1 MRIHLFSAIIHSKIN
16 KFRNEPFS
24 ILVTRHFYDTALN
37 LSIGTQMFY
46 RITHLKAHWEISS
59 VELYF

>member
-24 ILVTRHFYDTALN
+24 ILVTRPFYDIALN
-37 LSIGTQMFY
+37 LSIGPQMFY
-46 RITHLKAHWEISS
+46 RITFGRTLFLVNLHVL
-59 VELYF
+59 